1 MSALLMLF
9 FFMAIFSV
17 LFATLIYTAEPGDY
31 DSTRNQWVRED
42 GSASPFESIP
52 ASVWWAII
60 TMATVGYGDD
70 VSAPPH
76 PEPAASAVTHAGH
89 ATVTRRLRG
98 GYAAVTRHS
107 EPAARA

>member
-1 MSALLMLF
+1 MLF

-76 PEPAASAVTHAGH
+76 PEPAASARLHTP
-89 ATVTRRLRG
+89 VTRRLRD